1 MKKLNSVYDI
11 HEIHEKNGKN
21 GHNKVFFSLHVKT
34 YNVVFIS
41 KK

>member
-21 GHNKVFFSLHVKT
+21 GHNKVFFFH
-34 YNVVFIS
+34 YMY
-41 KK
+41 